1 MVLIDTWR
9 KEEGSVAFAE
19 NTNWGLGRLLR
30 FAFESGQGK
39 AQTKVGYQIIDP
51 VEGNALIAIDD
62 WPYEHT
68 DQPITTTMGVNM
80 SARCLLF
87 WSTRH
92 DTSHVDCSVYTLV

>member
-1 MVLIDTWR
+1 MSSFDTWW
-9 KEEGSVAFAE
+9 KEEGSPAFTK
-19 NTNWGLGRLLR
+19 NSNWGLGRLLR

-68 DQPITTTMGVNM
+68 DVSTSTIMGV
-80 SARCLLF
+80 REYE
-87 WSTRH
+87 RR
-92 DTSHVDCSVYTLV
+92 VYHIPVYIS